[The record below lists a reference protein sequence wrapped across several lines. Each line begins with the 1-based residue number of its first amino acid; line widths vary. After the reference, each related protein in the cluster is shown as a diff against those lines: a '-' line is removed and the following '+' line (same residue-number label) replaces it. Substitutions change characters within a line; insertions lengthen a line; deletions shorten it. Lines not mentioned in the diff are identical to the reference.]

1 MIFTPGDFI
10 TLGLVLA
17 ILFLFRQLDRNN
29 RSLEKLRKYSDHMKA
44 DLGDYVAEREV
55 ELKNYGVELGVQQ
68 QAAQQLL
75 KHIKEVDSQLA
86 ERAEN
91 IATIGQRI
99 GEYDRALDELMRLT
113 GKTKADIEQI
123 RETGAFTES
132 LSRRLKEGREQLLV
146 LERDMV
152 ELRERLLEENRQALE
167 ETGGEVLAEIKS
179 RIEDVRIGADD
190 IERRVENYREAL
202 VASEADRDA
211 RIEADR
217 AEINKMLAESLSAAA
232 TRVGSFEA
240 ETQDRLRLAAD
251 ERISRFQEAL
261 DTKLGAYQNQ
271 TKARLAEVQ
280 GDIKARQEAW
290 QEAWDDFE
298 MRQKAQR
305 EDLEEQLAA
314 MQTKTAAMVEA
325 LEQEA
330 GQLIEDTRDKTRMTI
345 EELENRS
352 APLIATIEEKMD
364 GLQEQFN
371 RMERAILDR
380 TGALESTVSNVEAD
394 FHRRLEGLG
403 ALVDSASDKVL
414 TETADRVD
422 ARMGSLETALSTDL
436 ADRQKALS
444 SAIAEQHETLAR
456 DMARYQNALSS
467 ELDGYKDSLS
477 KDLASFQTTI
487 TTDFSSY
494 KETFSGDLASQESAF
509 ESRVASL
516 EAEQEKL
523 FPAVKERLDE
533 LRADFEAALEAC
545 TKELSSKRAIFERDT
560 EELARRLVDFRT
572 DFSARMDDAIASAEK
587 SGMQAVD
594 ARLGTFQELA
604 NERFERLAGFDRE
617 VDKLEKVLMVALA
630 ATEKRVQDAFE
641 AFVEESGQFRS
652 EEADKFGSALQ
663 ALRGDLSSVEGELNL
678 LKEKA
683 YDNVSEKLKVFED
696 DFFTDLARRG
706 QTIEEELE
714 AWTRRYDQK
723 IEELGASGI
732 EERAAME
739 QRVGDELKGQ
749 LAKLGERVSLGLSS
763 LEDRT
768 AAIEESA
775 KGELARLDSS
785 LESWRQQLASILE
798 DAKAQADSGIKAEL
812 ANHRL
817 SVSELIK
824 QDERRI
830 EEELSM
836 LVAQIEDRKQ
846 ELATLSD
853 EQSKEIAGWRSRIAT
868 QVREADEELARL
880 SDRIRDERNQSEEA
894 LARIRGELE
903 RVREEGQAKAD
914 DLASRGEDRLQG
926 LEEAVRESERR
937 IAEFVEQTALFSRA
951 DELVTTL
958 ERKMEDLR
966 ADIERLEQ
974 HRSEAAELE
983 TQFVKIKR
991 LEDEVNQKMTRF
1003 LSEQQ
1008 RIKVMEADFDRL
1020 IRTSQAVDTKLAQV
1034 TSADDT
1040 LQSLQAQLRRL
1051 EAAVGDAEE
1060 KYQRIE
1066 RKNEILD
1073 ATADGV
1079 DRNFEALQSAESQ
1092 AKAFADKLSR
1102 LEDDFTAVSNLVHQ
1116 LSVEKERSDVVMD
1129 RVSTLDA
1136 TLRDLEDRIASM
1148 QKAREWLARTE
1159 TRLGEIAKQAQ
1170 EQVTV
1175 MEALLKSPGASG
1187 ALSASRDDRGAPPPG
1202 QRDTVISL
1210 ARQGWKVDAIAKA
1223 LNLSRGEVELILDL
1237 SNGA

>member
-44 DLGDYVAEREV
+44 ELGDYVAEREV

-75 KHIKEVDSQLA
+75 KRIQEVDSQLA
-86 ERAEN
+86 DRAEN
-91 IATIGQRI
+91 IASIGQRI

-113 GKTKADIEQI
+113 AKTKSDIEQI
-123 RETGAFTES
+123 RETGAFTET
-132 LSRRLKEGREQLLV
+132 LSRRLKEGREQLV
-146 LERDMV
+146 ALERDMV
-152 ELRERLLEENRQALE
+152 ELREGLLEENRRALE
-167 ETGGEVLAEIKS
+167 ETGGEVLAEMKG

-190 IERRVENYREAL
+190 IERRVENFREAL
-202 VASEADRDA
+202 AASEADREA

-217 AEINKMLAESLSAAA
+217 AEIDKMLTESLSSAAS
-232 TRVGSFEA
+232 RVGSFEA
-240 ETQDRLRLAAD
+240 ETQERLRLAAD
-251 ERISRFQEAL
+251 ERIARYQEAL
-261 DTKLGAYQNQ
+261 DTKLGAYQSQ
-271 TKARLAEVQ
+271 TKARLSEVQ

-290 QEAWDDFE
+290 QGAWNDFE
-298 MRQKAQR
+298 ERQKAQR
-305 EDLEEQLAA
+305 EELEVQLAG
-314 MQTKTAAMVEA
+314 MQEKTAAMIGA

-330 GQLIEDTRDKTRMTI
+330 NQLVEDTRDKSRMTI

-352 APLIATIEEKMD
+352 APLIASIEEKMD

-403 ALVDSASDKVL
+403 ALVDTASEKVL
-414 TETADRVD
+414 KETADRVD
-422 ARMGSLETALSTDL
+422 SRMGSLETALT
-436 ADRQKALS
+436 
-444 SAIAEQHETLAR
+444 
-456 DMARYQNALSS
+456 N
-467 ELDGYKDSLS
+467 
-477 KDLASFQTTI
+477 DLASRQT
-487 TTDFSSY
+487 
-494 KETFSGDLASQESAF
+494 EF
-509 ESRVASL
+509 ESRIARL
-516 EAEQEKL
+516 EEEQRTL
-523 FPAVKERLDE
+523 FPAVKARLDE
-533 LRADFEAALEAC
+533 SRAEFEAALEIC
-545 TKELSSKRAIFERDT
+545 SKELETKRGEFERGSED
-560 EELARRLVDFRT
+560 LGRRLVDFRA

-587 SGMQAVD
+587 TGMQAVD

-617 VDKLEKVLMVALA
+617 VDKLEKVLVEALGV
-630 ATEKRVQDAFE
+630 TEKRVQDAFE
-641 AFVEESGQFRS
+641 AFVEESAQFRVD
-652 EEADKFGSALQ
+652 EADRFTAALD
-663 ALRGDLSSVEGELNL
+663 ALRGDLSSVEGELNQ

-696 DFFTDLARRG
+696 DFFADLARRG

-714 AWTRRYDQK
+714 AWTQKHDQK
-723 IEELGASGI
+723 IGEIGAAGV
-732 EERAAME
+732 EERAALE
-739 QRVGDELKGQ
+739 QRVGEELKGQ
-749 LAKLGERVSLGLSS
+749 LAKLGERLGEGLSS
-763 LEDRT
+763 LGDRT

-775 KGELARLDSS
+775 KGELARLEAS
-785 LESWRQQLASILE
+785 LDSWRQQLDSLLE

-836 LVAQIEDRKQ
+836 LSAQIEDRKQ
-846 ELATLSD
+846 EITGLAE
-853 EQSKEIAGWRSRIAT
+853 EQGKEISAWRTRIAG
-868 QVREADEELARL
+868 QVRDADEELLRL
-880 SDRIRDERNQSEEA
+880 SDRIREERNQSEES

-937 IAEFVEQTALFSRA
+937 IAEFVEQTALFARA

-1051 EAAVGDAEE
+1051 EAAVGDAED

-1079 DRNFEALQSAESQ
+1079 DRNFEALQLAESQ
-1092 AKAFADKLSR
+1092 AQAFTDKLSQ
-1102 LEDDFTAVSNLVHQ
+1102 LESEFEQVHKLVQELAVN
-1116 LSVEKERSDVVMD
+1116 KERADRVID
-1129 RVSTLDA
+1129 RVSTLDS
-1136 TLRDLEDRIASM
+1136 TLSDLEDRIASM

-1175 MEALLKSPGASG
+1175 MEALLKSPGTAG
-1187 ALSASRDDRGAPPPG
+1187 ALSGATDDRGAPPPG
-1202 QRDTVISL
+1202 QRDTVVSL

-1223 LNLSRGEVELILDL
+1223 LNLSRGEVELILDM
-1237 SNGA
+1237 SNGV